1 MYDCNIM
8 TPKPRPGLRLIRAI
22 ATIFLAATIG
32 LTFAHASDSPR
43 ERFLLDFG
51 WKFHLGDDWGI
62 AQNLGKAGTGS
73 GPASASFGDR
83 TWRTVNLPHDW
94 AIEMPFD
101 KAADGSPAF
110 HAVAHAFQTTHVGCY
125 P

>member
-22 ATIFLAATIG
+22 AAIFLAATIG
-32 LTFAHASDSPR
+32 LTVAHASDSPR
-43 ERFLLDFG
+43 ERLLLDFG
-51 WKFHLGDDWGI
+51 WKFHLGNDWGI

-83 TWRTVNLPHDW
+83 TSRTVNLPHHW

-101 KAADGSPAF
+101 RAAAGSHGFPAVRHGF
-110 HAVAHAFQTTHVGCY
+110 ETNTVGSY
-125 P
+125 